1 MSNLNKGRA
10 VQIIFDYTAGNITTD
25 GIKAAVARVDQ
36 LEALNDKVAQTN
48 IAGASV
54 VLTGATPYKVYA
66 YTLTA
71 NFTTGVYTFVF
82 VEEAPNV
89 ESLS

>member
-1 MSNLNKGRA
+1 MSHLNKGRGLQ
-10 VQIIFDYTAGNITTD
+10 VIFDYTAGNVSID
-25 GIKAAVARVDQ
+25 GHKAALTRVEQ
-36 LEALNDKVAQTN
+36 LEAMNDKVPQTD
-48 IAGASV
+48 IVAAST

-66 YTLTA
+66 YTLTV